1 MLSGICEGFDRY
13 NEFVKNFERVHLTVE
28 QAKANNF
35 SGVDR
40 KIVEKVVERANEDKE
55 TFENK
60 LIEEIVCF
68 STNNAN
74 TFEELLKKFF
84 DLMKEI
90 NCMERNELEECQ
102 KSFN

>member
-1 MLSGICEGFDRY
+1 M
-13 NEFVKNFERVHLTVE
+13 TVE

-40 KIVEKVVERANEDKE
+40 KIVEKVVERANKDKE

-74 TFEELLKKFF
+74 KFEELLKKFF